1 MPAKG
6 ALGFDPLSAYWDSY
20 VTSWEDLIPG
30 YDDDSSRTERT
41 EQASQEM
48 MATLLPHQERFV
60 TDKTTRHLGLVAGF
74 GAGKSHSLC
83 VKALQLCYDNPGFTG
98 ILMEP
103 SFGMLRD
110 IIVPLVDQ
118 LWSRWGVTYTYRKS
132 PEPEFNVVCPNG
144 EVSTVLLRSFEN
156 VARIRG
162 INAAWS
168 LVDEIDTVKPDLA
181 EQAFNLL
188 IGRIRTG
195 PMPQIAVASTPEG
208 FGFMYNFFVE
218 RDDDSK
224 RLIKAKT
231 TDNPY
236 LPESYIEGLRGQ
248 YPPKLLAAYIN
259 GEFVNLARTV
269 IFSEYDRM
277 RHNTTVLKPEPDEA
291 VYIGCDFNVGQSM
304 QVHAVLRQERG
315 MTVMHV
321 FKTTMTKTTY
331 ELADLLQRMYPN
343 QASARKIYVAPD
355 AAGGASHTSSTQTD
369 HQILASRNYRLICGR
384 SNPGVFDSIAHTNS
398 LFYQNRLKINHS
410 AAADLA
416 NACERWALDDKGQPL
431 KGGSQDFSHI
441 GDALRYV
448 VFFGMNGSH
457 RNLTAG
463 PRTY

>member
-6 ALGFDPLSAYWDSY
+6 ALGFDPLAAYWDGY
-20 VTSWEDLIPG
+20 VNSWEDLVPG
-30 YDDDSSRTERT
+30 YDDDSSRMARS
-41 EQASQEM
+41 EQASQQM
-48 MATLLPHQERFV
+48 LGTLLPHQEAFV

-118 LWSRWGVTYTYRKS
+118 LWSQWGVSYTYRRS

-162 INAAWS
+162 INAAWA

-208 FGFMYNFFVE
+208 FGFCYDFFCE
-218 RDDDSK
+218 RDDDTK
-224 RLIKAKT
+224 RLIRAKT

-236 LPESYIEGLRGQ
+236 LPESYIDGLRSQ
-248 YPPKLLAAYIN
+248 YPPNLLAAYLN

-269 IFSEYDRM
+269 VFSEYDRM
-277 RHNTTVLKPEPDEA
+277 RHQTQVIKPEPDEA
-291 VYIGCDFNVGQSM
+291 VYIGADFNVGQCH
-304 QVHAVLRQERG
+304 QVHGVIRQERG
-315 MTVMHV
+315 HQVMHV
-321 FKTTMTKTTY
+321 FKQTATKTTY
-331 ELADLLQRMYPN
+331 ELADLLQRMYPT
-343 QASARKIYVAPD
+343 QAVQRKIYVAPD
-355 AAGGASHTSSTQTD
+355 AAGGASHSSSTQTD
-369 HQILASRNYRLICGR
+369 HQILQAKGYRLINGR
-384 SNPGVFDSIAHTNS
+384 SNPGVFDSIAHVNS
-398 LFYQNRLKINHS
+398 LFHQDRLKINHS
-410 AAADLA
+410 SCGSLA

-431 KGGSQDFSHI
+431 KGGSNDYSHE
-441 GDALRYV
+441 GDALRYLT
-448 VFFGMNGSH
+448 FFGMNGAH
-457 RNLTAG
+457 RTLTAG

>member
-6 ALGFDPLSAYWDSY
+6 ALGFDPLAAYWDGY

-30 YDDDSSRTERT
+30 YDDESSRTVRSLE
-41 EQASQEM
+41 ASQQM
-48 MATLLPHQERFV
+48 LGTLLPHQAEFV
-60 TDKTTRHLGLVAGF
+60 SDKTTRHLGLVAGF

-118 LWSRWGVTYTYRKS
+118 LWGQWGVSYNYRKS
-132 PEPEFNVVCPNG
+132 PEPEFNVMCPNG

-162 INAAWS
+162 INASWA
-168 LVDEIDTVKPDLA
+168 LVDELDTVRPDLA

-195 PMPQIAVASTPEG
+195 IWPQIAVASTPEG

-218 RDDDSK
+218 RDDESK
-224 RLIKAKT
+224 RLIRAKT

-248 YPPKLLAAYIN
+248 YPPNLLAAYLN

-269 IFSEYDRM
+269 IFSEYDRI
-277 RHNTTVLKPEPDEA
+277 RHNSTVVRPEPDEA
-291 VYIGCDFNVGQSM
+291 VYIGADFNVGQSM

-343 QASARKIYVAPD
+343 QAVQRKIYVAPD
-355 AAGGASHTSSTQTD
+355 AAGGAAHTSSTQTD
-369 HQILASRNYRLICGR
+369 HQILVAKGYKLICGR
-384 SNPGVFDSIAHTNS
+384 SNPGVFESIAHTNV
-398 LFYQNRLKINHS
+398 LFHQDRLKINFS
-410 AAADLA
+410 AAPDLA
-416 NACERWALDDKGQPL
+416 NACERWALDEKAQPV
-431 KGGSQDFSHI
+431 KGGSNDYSHL
-441 GDALRYV
+441 GDALRYITY
-448 VFFGMNGSH
+448 FGMNGAH
-457 RNLTAG
+457 RTMSAG